1 MMEVDTTTKKQN
13 DLFVI
18 FVLILVGCTVLGVG
32 IGMLL
37 SEIWACT
44 IIGTGIGFLVNAIL
58 FLRNF
63 LSRS

>member
-1 MMEVDTTTKKQN
+1 MEVDTTTKKQQQ
-13 DLFVI
+13 LFLI
-18 FVLILVGCTVLGVG
+18 FVFILVGSTVLGVG

-44 IIGTGIGFLVNAIL
+44 IIGVGIGFLVNAIL

-63 LSRS
+63 LARN

>member
-1 MMEVDTTTKKQN
+1 MEVENTTKKQQE
-13 DLFVI
+13 LFLI
-18 FVLILVGCTVLGVG
+18 FALILVGFTVLGVG

-44 IIGTGIGFLVNAIL
+44 VIGVGTGFLVNAIL

>member
-1 MMEVDTTTKKQN
+1 MEINNTTKKQN
-13 DLFVI
+13 ELFLI

-44 IIGTGIGFLVNAIL
+44 IIGVGIGFLVNAIL

-63 LSRS
+63 LSKS

>member
-1 MMEVDTTTKKQN
+1 MEIHDARKKQN
-13 DLFVI
+13 ELFLV
-18 FVLILVGCTVLGVG
+18 FVFILVGCTVLGVG

-44 IIGTGIGFLVNAIL
+44 IIGAGTGFLVNAIL

-63 LSRS
+63 LLRS